1 MLKEKITCKKC
12 KHINYRDI
20 EVQDVNISHSESV
33 QPIKAIFIYENKCDN
48 CGSTSCKSEIVDMD
62 NETISVEAT
71 K

>member
-12 KHINYRDI
+12 KHVSYHDI
-20 EVQDVNISHSESV
+20 EIQNVNISHSEAL

-48 CGSTSCKSEIVDMD
+48 CGSTSCKSEIVNMD
-62 NETISVEAT
+62 KETILAEAM

>member
-12 KHINYRDI
+12 KHITYRDI
-20 EVQDVNISHSESV
+20 EIQNVNISHSEAL

-62 NETISVEAT
+62 NETIPAEAM

>member
-12 KHINYRDI
+12 KYVTYRDI
-20 EVQDVNISHSESV
+20 EIQNVNISHSEAL

-62 NETISVEAT
+62 NETIPAEAM